1 MSEERLLFEHAFYDR
16 VFHKENGNAF
26 ARQLNMHIRPIQIAH
41 PISTSRPCRHLSDT
55 IISLHWAPECWT
67 VDERFQFE

>member
-41 PISTSRPCRHLSDT
+41 PISNIPAMPSSQRHHHLLALGAQMLDG
-55 IISLHWAPECWT
+55 
-67 VDERFQFE
+67 